1 MKRSKTMICIAAFTA
16 ITAIK
21 LISPAFSDSVLDE
34 VLNVMQIERAENG
47 SVATL
52 GSRLTSCELI
62 EIFSES
68 DS

>member
-1 MKRSKTMICIAAFTA
+1 MKRCKTMLSIAVFAV

-34 VLNVMQIERAENG
+34 VLNVMQIERAENS
-47 SVATL
+47 SVAVL
-52 GSRLTSCELI
+52 GSRLTSGELI